1 MGAAAGCF
9 FGAIHLTWYPDPP
22 APPIGGAAKRFAT
35 STSRNIIKTISRPA
49 FWMAAASA
57 AFASVE
63 CLAEAARGKQD
74 SWNASLGGMA
84 AGLVIGATTKRAD
97 IMVSTATGLGLF
109 MFALDFTGENT
120 VHENSKLELK
130 NRMHGTLPR
139 VHKESDALASLKE
152 KYPECKEL

>member
-1 MGAAAGCF
+1 MGAAAGSF

-22 APPIGGAAKRFAT
+22 APLIGAAAKRFAAP
-35 STSRNIIKTISRPA
+35 TSRSVLKTVARPA

-63 CLAEAARGKQD
+63 CLAEASRGKRD
-74 SWNASLGGMA
+74 SWNASIGGMA

-97 IMVSTATGLGLF
+97 VMVSTATGLGLF

-120 VHENSKLELK
+120 VHETTKLELK
-130 NRMHGTLPR
+130 NRMYGTLPE
-139 VHKESDALASLKE
+139 VHKESEALASLKE
-152 KYPECKEL
+152 KYPECKNL